1 MQKHKVGF
9 YEKYIKRC
17 LDFVLALL
25 AIIVLSPII
34 LVTALLVRAK
44 LGSPVLFCQIRPG
57 KDGKLFR
64 MYKFRSMTSETDEN
78 GKLLPDEVRLTSF
91 GKKLR
96 STSLDELPELFNI
109 LKGDMSIVGPRPQL
123 VRDMVFMTPEQNRRH
138 EVRQGLTGLAQVKGR
153 NAITWEEKLAYDIQY
168 VENISFRKDIKIIF
182 DTVKSVFAKE
192 GISAEGM
199 ETAEDYGD
207 YLLREG
213 KISERYYANKLD
225 EARGSMLRK
234 EE

>member
-1 MQKHKVGF
+1 MQKHKAGF

-17 LDFVLALL
+17 LDFILALF

-34 LVTALLVRAK
+34 LVTALLVRVK
-44 LGSPVLFCQIRPG
+44 LGCPVLFCQIRPG
-57 KDGKLFR
+57 KNGKLFR

-123 VRDMVFMTPEQNRRH
+123 VRDMFFMTPEQNRRH

-168 VENISFRKDIKIIF
+168 VDNISFWNDAKIVF
-182 DTVKSVFAKE
+182 ETVKSVFAKE

-199 ETAEDYGD
+199 ETAEDLGD

-213 KISERYYANKLD
+213 KITTEVYEEKQK
-225 EARGSMLRK
+225 EADQLVVR
-234 EE
+234 